1 MRQGRKLKLWFGSGA
16 LPGNVAAV
24 SEMVDCAIKGGI
36 DTFEAAPVIVA
47 ALKKYPRDSYRLFAR
62 CDIYGLDECDAGAW
76 LERQRDALAID
87 RFDCVMLTDLNEATS
102 NPAYGEE
109 RQLASLEKSAAR
121 VPSNMSACTSRAVSG
136 RSRIFWTGTVRV
148 WTSAASSSTTWTG
161 RCSGAREKAAIL
173 SDFGLPLIAAKPL
186 RGGLLESLPPNLDA
200 ELSSAR
206 PGEGALDWGVNW
218 LKAQDTAAAIVDAR
232 CKDELAAYIRASLL
246 GKELNPEEQC
256 LLYYVAGELR
266 HIEEAPPCT
275 DCPHCAGICPAG
287 LDIPSCIGL
296 LTDLKVQR
304 DEALVRQYRSL
315 PSERLASACV
325 GCFKCVF
332 SCPKQILVPVLMA
345 ELEKLT
351 VSGGSHI
358 GTA

>member
-109 RQLASLEKSAAR
+109 RQLASLGEKRSQGA
-121 VPSNMSACTSRAVSG
+121 VEHVGVHFSGGFRALKDFLDRHGQGLDFCCVQFNYMDWSLQ
-136 RSRIFWTGTVRV
+136 R
-148 WTSAASSSTTWTG
+148 
-161 RCSGAREKAAIL
+161 AREKAAIL

-315 PSERLASACV
+315 PPERRASACV

-345 ELEKLT
+345 ELEELT
-351 VSGGSHI
+351 VLGGSHI